1 MSNEQ
6 IKETETTEMTKDE
19 DRGSSYDV
27 VLPIPDYVIN
37 VLFKEMDELDK
48 EIAKKTE
55 ELQTLNKR
63 YVDISKFIK
72 EYGRP

>member
-6 IKETETTEMTKDE
+6 IKETENTEMTKDE

>member
-6 IKETETTEMTKDE
+6 IQETENSEMTKAE
-19 DRGSSYDV
+19 ETKSNYDV

-55 ELQTLNKR
+55 ELQLLNKK
-63 YVDISKFIK
+63 YIDITTFIK
-72 EYGRP
+72 KYGRP

>member
-1 MSNEQ
+1 MSNKE
-6 IKETETTEMTKDE
+6 IKETENTEMTKDE

>member
-6 IKETETTEMTKDE
+6 IKETENTEMTKDE

-72 EYGRP
+72 DYGRP

>member
-6 IKETETTEMTKDE
+6 MQETENTEMTKDE

-72 EYGRP
+72 DYGRP